1 MTLFV
6 LIVPLLT
13 FLFLSSAAYYKLLN
27 LPIMM
32 SFCRKITPHSL
43 LGLTATTTTTA
54 TPSTTNE
61 NLHHYI
67 PSLTGGLLGL
77 VTATANDV
85 TQRHPLVLES
95 SSVKKQSSLSSLP
108 SFLPP
113 PATKAVGGGDIGG
126 FGFLDEVGG
135 GVDGFV
141 SCTESLGFESSDE
154 IMRVD
159 DQVEQDDEK
168 DELRLMRQSENKRT
182 KWRRMRD
189 KRSSVDKVN
198 NKFPPPISSL
208 NKNGHPNFYL
218 RPVRKD
224 GRLELTEVK
233 IHRPEVLRAHR
244 EDGRLR
250 LHLISHDQEED
261 YIEEEQEEEIEEEGV
276 DVEDIN
282 NVKEGKENVEIESS
296 VNVGDQWKMGVAGG
310 EGFRRC
316 QDVAGSSHH
325 VHHHHNTH
333 HVWSQQHCVV

>member
-1 MTLFV
+1 
-6 LIVPLLT
+6 
-13 FLFLSSAAYYKLLN
+13 
-27 LPIMM
+27 M
-32 SFCRKITPHSL
+32 SFCRKLTPHSL
-43 LGLTATTTTTA
+43 LGLATTTTA
-54 TPSTTNE
+54 TAAPPTTNE

-77 VTATANDV
+77 VTPTANDV
-85 TQRHPLVLES
+85 THRQPLVLES
-95 SSVKKQSSLSSLP
+95 SSEKKQTSLPPLP

-113 PATKAVGGGDIGG
+113 PATKVVSAGSGDIGG

-135 GVDGFV
+135 GKDGFV

-159 DQVEQDDEK
+159 DQVEPDEEEV
-168 DELRLMRQSENKRT
+168 ELSLMRKCENKRSE
-182 KWRRMRD
+182 WRRMRD
-189 KRSSVDKVN
+189 KRSVDKDN

-224 GRLELTEVK
+224 GRLELTEVR
-233 IHRPEVLRAHR
+233 IHRPEILRAHR

-250 LHLISHDQEED
+250 LHLISHDQE
-261 YIEEEQEEEIEEEGV
+261 QEEDIEEEGV
-276 DVEDIN
+276 DVQDIS
-282 NVKEGKENVEIESS
+282 NVEENVETESS
-296 VNVGDQWKMGVAGG
+296 VNDGDQWKMGVAGG

-316 QDVAGSSHH
+316 HVAGSSHH
-325 VHHHHNTH
+325 HHHHHNNH